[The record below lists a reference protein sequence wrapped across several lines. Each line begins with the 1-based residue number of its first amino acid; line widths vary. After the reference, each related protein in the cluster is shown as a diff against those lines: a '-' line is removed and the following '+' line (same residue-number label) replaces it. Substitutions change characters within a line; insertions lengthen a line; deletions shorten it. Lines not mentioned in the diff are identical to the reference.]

1 MEKYY
6 KRGWG
11 IAFIALLV
19 AMVLAEPAYC
29 QKKERGFY
37 KDIWMDGGVRLTSK
51 KDLPVSRYLGL
62 EMENL
67 LSAATKD
74 LSARDTL
81 AQSKVVVGSEMD
93 ENGYLLYPDGA
104 PRFRMLYFNGGL
116 ATQHGRS
123 LGENGRERIREFI
136 KNGGSYLGSCAGAFI
151 TGIYCDTVEQEIRK
165 DYLHIWPGYGITTGM
180 TDTYTGMFV
189 PEDSPLLKYHDFG
202 GDLYIDS
209 VYHNG
214 GCYAAIENG
223 ALPEKTEI
231 LTLYDADTM
240 KLKQP
245 AHRRIASWAYKAD
258 ETSGRVVAVGSH
270 PESAAYGERLDYMA
284 SMVKYAIDGNRAP
297 QVKAELE
304 KAVSRQMICSYSAG
318 KPEFARIGDK
328 QYHHFT
334 IDVPEGVETLTVR
347 LESIPGMKDFDLYAL
362 ANSGDFAWLDCA
374 QYRNIKLGVDK
385 TLFVNKPK
393 AGKLFISVFC
403 ATTVDTK
410 QTFWGTEYCGR
421 TDVLNGVPYIITVD
435 YK

>member
-1 MEKYY
+1 MKLKSIHY
-6 KRGWG
+6 RCGM
-11 IAFIALLV
+11 LLLLA
-19 AMVLAEPAYC
+19 AMVLAEPAFA

-37 KDIWMDGGVRLTSK
+37 KDVWMDGGVRLTSK
-51 KDLPVSRYLGL
+51 KDLPVVRYLGL

-81 AQSKVVVGSEMD
+81 AQSRVVVGSEMD
-93 ENGYLLYPDGA
+93 ENGHLLYPDGA
-104 PRFRMLYFNGGL
+104 PRFRMLYLNGGL

-123 LGENGRERIREFI
+123 LGESGRERIREFI
-136 KNGGSYLGSCAGAFI
+136 RNGGSYLGSCAGAFI
-151 TGIYCDTVEQEIRK
+151 TGIYCDTVENEIRK
-165 DYLHIWPGYGITTGM
+165 DYLHIWPGYCITTGM
-180 TDTYTGMFV
+180 TDTYTGIFV
-189 PEDSPLLKYHDFG
+189 PEDSPLLNYYDFG

-223 ALPEKTEI
+223 ALPEGTVV
-231 LTLYDADTM
+231 LTRYDADTM
-240 KLKQP
+240 KLKKP
-245 AHRRIASWAYKAD
+245 AHKRIASWAYKAS
-258 ETSGRVVAVGSH
+258 ENSGRVVAVGSH
-270 PESAAYGERLDYMA
+270 PESSVYGEKLDYMA

-297 QVKAELE
+297 QLKAELE
-304 KAVSRQMICSYSAG
+304 KGVSRKMIHGSSAG
-318 KPEFARIGDK
+318 KPEYAKIGDK
-328 QYHHFT
+328 QYHHYT
-334 IDVPEGVETLTVR
+334 IEVPEGVETLTVH
-347 LESIPGMKDFDLYAL
+347 LESIPGMKNFDLYAL
-362 ANSGDFAWLDCA
+362 ANSGGFAWLDSA

-385 TLFVNKPK
+385 TLFVNRPK
-393 AGKLFISVFC
+393 AGKLYISVFC